1 MSLTPPSAPRR
12 PHAIVAHGD
21 ERIDDWYWL
30 RSDDRTDP
38 EVLDHLAAENAFVA
52 DALAHT
58 EDLQAA
64 LFAEMKARI
73 KETDLS
79 VPFRKDGRWFYS
91 RTEEGQQYP
100 ILCRTEVRPPADL
113 ASDHPVPGEQV
124 LLDLNVLAGDSDYF
138 ALGAYDLAPAQDLLL
153 YSTDHDGSE
162 RYTMRIRDLRTG
174 TDLDD
179 LIENTTYGT
188 AWAGNTTVFYVR
200 PDATMRPHQVWRHEV
215 GTQTEADVL
224 VYEDPDERFFVGVDL
239 SLTEQW
245 VHISSGS
252 KVTSEE
258 LLVPVEDPTRI
269 PFSVQARE
277 QGVEYDVTHAPSPID
292 GDRFVILTNA
302 DGAVNFKLMTAPV
315 ANPGRENWQELV
327 AHRPEVKLEGVSAFA
342 GHLVRYERREGVRR
356 IVATAYADGIA
367 HELGM
372 PEPVYDTGPATNAEF
387 ETGTLRFVYTSLV
400 TPATVF
406 DEDLTSGERTL
417 LKATEVLG
425 GHDPAEYETGRLWAT
440 ADDGTLVPI
449 SYVHRAGIARDGS
462 APCLLYGYGSYETS
476 IDPSFSTL
484 RLSLLDR
491 GFVFAIA
498 HVRGGGEMGRPWYD
512 DGKLDHKRNTF
523 TDFIACAEHLV
534 AEGLTSPDRLVARG
548 ASAGGLLMGAITNL
562 RPDLFAAVV
571 AEVPFVDCLT
581 TILDESLPL
590 TVTEWEEWG
599 NPVEDPEVYAYMK
612 GYSPYDNVGA
622 VSHPTIL
629 ATGGLNDP
637 RVSYWEPAKW
647 VQKLRATGTGDHPVY
662 LKTEMGAGHQGPSG
676 RYDAWKDEAFV
687 FAFVLDALGMA
698 DGTPRARG
706 STAVPVYGRL
716 RGGHAPGSDEG

>member
-1 MSLTPPSAPRR
+1 MPPTPPSAPRR
-12 PHAIVAHGD
+12 PHPLVAHGD
-21 ERIDDWYWL
+21 ERVDDWYWL
-30 RSDDRTDP
+30 RSDDRSDP
-38 EVLDHLAAENAFVA
+38 EVLDLLAAENAFVA

-58 EDLQAA
+58 DDLQAA
-64 LFAEMKARI
+64 LFKEMKARI

-79 VPFRKDGRWFYS
+79 VPFRKSGRWFYN

-100 ILCRTEVRPPADL
+100 ILCRTDLEPPADL
-113 ASDHPVPGEQV
+113 PEGDAVPGEQV
-124 LLDLNVLAGDSDYF
+124 LLDLNALAGDSDYF
-138 ALGAYDLAPAQDLLL
+138 ALGAYDLAPNQDLLL

-174 TDLDD
+174 TDLED
-179 LIENTTYGT
+179 LIPETTYGS
-188 AWAGNTTVFYVR
+188 AWAGDSTVFYVR
-200 PDATMRPHQVWRHEV
+200 PDATMRPYQVWRHEV
-215 GTQTEADVL
+215 GTPPEDDGL
-224 VYEDPDERFFVGVDL
+224 VYQDLDERFFVSVGL

-245 VHISSGS
+245 VHISAGS

-258 LLVPVEDPTRI
+258 LLIPAADPTQTPR
-269 PFSVQARE
+269 SVQPRE
-277 QGVEYDVTHAPSPID
+277 QGVEYDVTHAPSPVD
-292 GDRFVILTNA
+292 GDRFVVLTNA

-315 ANPGRENWQELV
+315 DDPGREQWQELV
-327 AHRPEVKLEGVSAFA
+327 PHRPEVKLEGVTAFA

-356 IVATAYADGIA
+356 IVVTPYADGA
-367 HELGM
+367 EHELAM
-372 PEPVYDTGPATNAEF
+372 PEEVYDTGPATNAEF
-387 ETGTLRFVYTSLV
+387 DTSTLRFVYTSLV
-400 TPATVF
+400 TPSTVF
-406 DEDLTSGERTL
+406 DEDLDTGERTL

-425 GHDPAEYETGRLWAT
+425 GHDPADYETGRLWAK
-440 ADDGTLVPI
+440 APDGTRVPI
-449 SYVHRAGIARDGS
+449 SYVHRADVAHDGT
-462 APCLLYGYGSYETS
+462 APCLLYGYGSYEAS

-498 HVRGGGEMGRPWYD
+498 HVRGGGELGRPWYD
-512 DGKLDHKRNTF
+512 DGKLLHKRNTF
-523 TDFIACAEHLV
+523 TDFVACAEHLV
-534 AEGLTSPDRLVARG
+534 TEGFTAPEHLVARG

-562 RPDLFAAVV
+562 RPELFAAVV

-599 NPVEDPEVYAYMK
+599 NPVEDPEVYAYMQ
-612 GYSPYDNVGA
+612 GYSPYDNVEA
-622 VSHPTIL
+622 KPYPAIL

-647 VQKLRATGTGDHPVY
+647 VQALRATTTSDKVVY

-687 FAFVLDALGMA
+687 FAFVLDALGLTK
-698 DGTPRARG
+698 GP
-706 STAVPVYGRL
+706 GR
-716 RGGHAPGSDEG
+716 